1 MRIVVICPHFEPDSA
16 PTGTVMTAI
25 VGELAAIGHE
35 LHVVTALPWYHG
47 HRVEPEWR
55 GSWIRTERTAWGSIT
70 RIHPFPGDD
79 KANLPRRAVG
89 FAGFSVLAGVAAVR
103 AGGWLRKAD
112 IVFAMSPPLTLGL
125 TGWVVGLIRRARL
138 VFNIQDVFPDA
149 AVRTGALTDRRL
161 IGLANRLERV
171 SYHRARAVTVLSAD
185 LAANV
190 ADKVRPQH
198 RHRVHV
204 IPNFVD
210 TERVRPLDRMTRYRA
225 ELGIGD
231 QPVVL
236 YAGNVGF
243 SQALDLVVEAAR
255 RCPEI
260 TFVVN
265 GDGAARASL
274 EADAAGLSN
283 MRFAGYQPPGRLAEV
298 LASGDVHVVPLRA
311 GLGDVSVPSKTYSS
325 LAAARPVVA
334 SIDLDTEI
342 PRLLAVAGAGLSVPP
357 DDPEAFTEA
366 IRALVSDPERA
377 AELGSAGRRWVI
389 AEASPVAVANAYD
402 QLMHAVVDE
411 KRRSRRIPRSLVKA
425 RRWVSGCLG
434 MRRSGR

>member
-1 MRIVVICPHFEPDSA
+1 MKIVVICPHFEPDSA
-16 PTGTVMTAI
+16 PTGTVMTTI
-25 VGELAAIGHE
+25 VRELAGLGHE
-35 LHVVTALPWYHG
+35 LHVVTALPWYRG
-47 HRVEPEWR
+47 HQIEPEWQGR
-55 GSWIRTERTAWGSIT
+55 WVRTERTAWGSIT
-70 RIHPFPGDD
+70 RVHPFPGDD
-79 KANLPRRAVG
+79 KANLARRAVG
-89 FAGFSVLAGVAAVR
+89 FGGFSVLAGLAAMR
-103 AGGWLRKAD
+103 AGGWFRKAD
-112 IVFAMSPPLTLGL
+112 IVLAMSPPLTLGL
-125 TGWVVGLIRRARL
+125 TGWLVGLTRRARL

-149 AVRTGALTDRRL
+149 AVRTGALTDQRL
-161 IGLANRLERV
+161 VGLANWLERV
-171 SYHRARAVTVLSAD
+171 SYHRSRAITVLSDD

-190 ADKVRPQH
+190 AAKVRPRH

-210 TERVRPLDRMTRYRA
+210 TERLRPLDRMTRYRA

-231 QPVVL
+231 EPVVL

-283 MRFAGYQPPGRLAEV
+283 VRFVGYQPVERLAEV

-334 SIDLDTEI
+334 SIDPGTEI
-342 PRLLAVAGAGLSVPP
+342 PRLLGAAGAGISVPP
-357 DDPEAFTEA
+357 GDAAAFTEA
-366 IRALVSDPERA
+366 IRALVNDPERA
-377 AELGSAGRRWVI
+377 AGLGAAGRRWVV
-389 AEASPVAVANAYD
+389 AEASPVAVASAYD
-402 QLMHAVVDE
+402 QLMHAVAAE
-411 KRRSRRIPRSLVKA
+411 PPWPRGLRRRP
-425 RRWVSGCLG
+425 
-434 MRRSGR
+434 